1 MVGILK
7 KDENALSNVLFT
19 MFTFSVL
26 LFTSYLSLFTFKMSM
41 LMSRFSLFTFQL
53 SLLVYRF
60 SLFAYQLPLLVYRF
74 SLFMSWFSLFA
85 NQLLLLVYRF
95 SLFMS
100 WFSLFANQLLLMD
113 QNEMFQ
119 TIELYLIHINGAT
132 KSQSLEVSLSKFNSN
147 LVFLCVL
154 VPLWPRPISISDA
167 FKQLIHLISDSERID
182 PQHRIIGTSLVLLIK
197 LVRGIDDP
205 VSIDD
210 KLIGIF
216 SGLKIKW

>member
-26 LFTSYLSLFTFKMSM
+26 LFT
-41 LMSRFSLFTFQL
+41 
-53 SLLVYRF
+53 
-60 SLFAYQLPLLVYRF
+60 YQLPLLVYRF

-85 NQLLLLVYRF
+85 NQLLL
-95 SLFMS
+95 
-100 WFSLFANQLLLMD
+100 MD
-113 QNEMFQ
+113 QNGTFQ
-119 TIELYLIHINGAT
+119 TNELYLIHINGAT

-182 PQHRIIGTSLVLLIK
+182 PQHRIIGTSLILLIM

-216 SGLKIKW
+216 SRLKIKW

>member
-26 LFTSYLSLFTFKMSM
+26 LFTSYMSLFTFRMSM

-60 SLFAYQLPLLVYRF
+60 SLFAYQLSLLVYR
-74 SLFMSWFSLFA
+74 FSLFA

-119 TIELYLIHINGAT
+119 TNELYLIHINGAT

-182 PQHRIIGTSLVLLIK
+182 PQHRIIGTSLILLIM

-216 SGLKIKW
+216 SRLKIKW